1 MTYKAAEVA
10 DVLNLVVGE
19 FESLNLV
26 IACQVL
32 QIASLD
38 LIVAELDLQFS
49 IHRVSN
55 RRIKDIDR
63 KEQII
68 AV

>member
-32 QIASLD
+32 QIASFD
-38 LIVAELDLQFS
+38 LIVAKLDLQFT
-49 IHRVSN
+49 HT
-55 RRIKDIDR
+55 
-63 KEQII
+63 
-68 AV
+68 